1 MRVIS
6 LLPSATEIVAALGG
20 LEHLVGVTHA
30 CDHPPMVDSRV
41 RVTTT
46 AVDGDAAPGEVDA
59 QVRRIFDAG
68 QPLYTLLE
76 DRIRALRPDLLITQ
90 ALCDVCAVTETD
102 VRALAARLEPPPTVL
117 TLDATSLDGVL
128 DDIARA
134 GAALGLESEAEELL
148 IGARARMRRVHD
160 TLESAK
166 APRPRVAVIEW
177 GEPIYAAGHWVPEMV
192 HRAGGVDTLAKRGE
206 HSVVVTRDAVRD
218 ADPEVILIAPC
229 GYDLARAQQEG
240 ERLLALDGWAW
251 ARTRRVYAIDA
262 NAFASRPG
270 PRLVDGIE
278 VFARCFS
285 PALFS
290 PLDTGRA
297 APLTTAARAA
307 FAIPA

>member
-128 DDIARA
+128 DDIARV

-160 TLESAK
+160 TLKSAK

-218 ADPEVILIAPC
+218 ADP
-229 GYDLARAQQEG
+229 
-240 ERLLALDGWAW
+240 
-251 ARTRRVYAIDA
+251 
-262 NAFASRPG
+262 
-270 PRLVDGIE
+270 
-278 VFARCFS
+278 
-285 PALFS
+285 
-290 PLDTGRA
+290 
-297 APLTTAARAA
+297 
-307 FAIPA
+307 